1 MLFFSSLKSF
11 YQRSFQGKPDYSTDT
26 GIRLSDPE
34 YRNKKITELEQEFH
48 DLMTSWPP
56 NVSRLSQ
63 IVSELGRLWNTKLRD
78 EEEKKPLVEGD
89 GLKDMSQLQ
98 MAVDAIIREG
108 KQKMG
113 SARNKEEIN
122 SAFVESVNKMICLL
136 E

>member
-1 MLFFSSLKSF
+1 MLFFNSLKTF
-11 YQRSFQGKPDYSTDT
+11 YQRSFQGRSDHSADT

-34 YRNKKITELEQEFH
+34 HRDKKIAELEREFH
-48 DLMTSWPP
+48 DLMASWPP

-63 IVSELGRLWNTKLRD
+63 IVSELGRLWNTKLHD
-78 EEEKKPLVEGD
+78 EEEPLVEGD
-89 GLKDMSQLQ
+89 GLKDMAQLQ
-98 MAVDAIIREG
+98 MAVGEIIREG

-122 SAFVESVNKMICLL
+122 TAFAESVNKMICLF

>member
-11 YQRSFQGKPDYSTDT
+11 YQRSFQGRSDYSADA
-26 GIRLSDPE
+26 GIGLPDPE
-34 YRNKKITELEQEFH
+34 RHDRKIAELEQEFH
-48 DLMTSWPP
+48 DLMASWPP

-63 IVSELGRLWNTKLRD
+63 IVSELGRLWNTKLR
-78 EEEKKPLVEGD
+78 EEEKMPLVEGD
-89 GLKDMSQLQ
+89 GLKDMTQLQ

-108 KQKMG
+108 KRKMG

-122 SAFVESVNKMICLL
+122 TAFVESVNKMICLF